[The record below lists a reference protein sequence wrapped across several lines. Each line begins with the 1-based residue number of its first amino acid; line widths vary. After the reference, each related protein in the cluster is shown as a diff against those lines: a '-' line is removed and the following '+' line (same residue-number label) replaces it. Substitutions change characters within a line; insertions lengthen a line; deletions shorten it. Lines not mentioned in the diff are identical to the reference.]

1 MFRLLHRHACAG
13 NRGPVLRQ
21 VVHRFATLAT
31 VLAGQRDAEHAA
43 DMESRRSNERI
54 STVRDAITSVSDGR
68 ASAEPAERITGM
80 TGAHLRAR

>member
-21 VVHRFATLAT
+21 VVHRLAT
-31 VLAGQRDAEHAA
+31 VLARQRDAEHAA
-43 DMESRRSNERI
+43 DMESRRIYERI